1 MKKIYV
7 SFSTSICSYLLLWN
21 AKNDNKFSYYGLRKK
36 MIEINNS
43 TVPSKFSP
51 FEHVTPTNK
60 SFSWKI
66 SILNTIMFC
75 LIAGV
80 DTNNC
85 LLLKANHANT
95 PDCPLGYYV
104 LLFTI
109 PLVLGNYLL
118 LSRLNRWILQIL
130 LPYLFTIG
138 LGCFVSLI
146 NFTPPLP
153 NIFQMVAFV
162 LFPIPGLI
170 ASLIRYYTPHAQMET
185 HLDDVDLQARINWV
199 NENSNMWRTLA
210 ITSLIPTFVFIV
222 FWYTY
227 LSTSASQIFAEE
239 KRGYVHG
246 LIALQATGI
255 IFYVFFGPIYECFRK
270 AEHIRNML
278 LVIKKKGAKEI

>member
-146 NFTPPLP
+146 
-153 NIFQMVAFV
+153 
-162 LFPIPGLI
+162 
-170 ASLIRYYTPHAQMET
+170 RYYTPHAQMET